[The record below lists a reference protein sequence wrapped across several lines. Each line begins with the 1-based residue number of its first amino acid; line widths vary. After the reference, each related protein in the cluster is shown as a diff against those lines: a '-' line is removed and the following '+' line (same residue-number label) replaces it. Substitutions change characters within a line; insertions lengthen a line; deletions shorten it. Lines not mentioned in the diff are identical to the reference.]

1 MTVFRCAAVVALAL
15 LGHPAPGQTPQTR
28 AEAIRLERVAKQGRL
43 TPYKH
48 NGLESALHIVED
60 RLVPF
65 LARDG
70 LYARL
75 GGVAAGGG
83 TAFGIGFRDRSLA
96 RRRGSVDLWAAGSLT
111 KYWAVEGRADY
122 PLVPG
127 DWLSIEAYG
136 RRYEYPS
143 EDFFGTG
150 PDTSRQDFTVFNIH
164 GSVFG
169 ARLDVRP
176 RGPLSFGGGVEYQKP
191 RIAPGKERGLP
202 TIGSL
207 FDDRAAPALI
217 SQPDFVRP
225 WGFVEIDYRRPKNA
239 KQGGYYRA
247 EFSQYNDQD
256 GRAFTFSRFDLDLR
270 QFVSFLGE
278 RRTLAGRVVLST
290 TDVEAGRRVP
300 FYLMP
305 SLGGQNSLRGFHMR
319 RFVGPHAI
327 LLQAEYRWDIWSALE
342 AALFYDAGKVTWDRS
357 DLNLKNL
364 EHDFGF
370 GFRFNTSES
379 VIFRV
384 DAAFGS
390 RDGANLHVVFGSLF

>member
-1 MTVFRCAAVVALAL
+1 MTVFRYAAVVALVLLANEAL
-15 LGHPAPGQTPQTR
+15 GQTPQTR
-28 AEAIRLERVAKQGRL
+28 AEALRHEREAKRGRL

-48 NGLESALHIVED
+48 NGLETALHIAED
-60 RLVPF
+60 RFIPF
-65 LARDG
+65 LERDG
-70 LYARL
+70 VYARL

-83 TAFGIGFRDRSLA
+83 TAFGMGFRDRSLA
-96 RRRGSVDLWAAGSLT
+96 RRRGSVDVWAAGSLT
-111 KYWAVEGRADY
+111 KYWAVEARADY
-122 PLVPG
+122 PLDPG
-127 DWLSIEAYG
+127 DWLNIEGYG

-150 PDTSRQDFTVFNIH
+150 PDAVREDFTVFNIH
-164 GSVFG
+164 GSLFG
-169 ARLDVRP
+169 SRLDVRP
-176 RGPLSFGGGVEYQKP
+176 SDHLTFGGGVEYRKP
-191 RIAPGKERGLP
+191 RIAPGNQLNVPSIEA
-202 TIGSL
+202 L
-207 FDDRAAPALI
+207 FDDIAAPGLT
-217 SQPDFVRP
+217 SQPDYVRP

-239 KQGGYYRA
+239 KHGGYYRA

-256 GRAFTFSRFDLDLR
+256 GSAFTFSRYDLDLR
-270 QFVSFLGE
+270 QYVSFLGD
-278 RRTLAGRVVLST
+278 RRSLVGRVVLST

-305 SLGGQNSLRGFHMR
+305 SLGGQNTLRGFHMH
-319 RFVGPHAI
+319 RFIGPHAI

-342 AALFYDAGKVTWDRS
+342 AALFYDAGKVTWNRS
-357 DLNLKNL
+357 DLNLKDL
-364 EHDFGF
+364 EHDYGF